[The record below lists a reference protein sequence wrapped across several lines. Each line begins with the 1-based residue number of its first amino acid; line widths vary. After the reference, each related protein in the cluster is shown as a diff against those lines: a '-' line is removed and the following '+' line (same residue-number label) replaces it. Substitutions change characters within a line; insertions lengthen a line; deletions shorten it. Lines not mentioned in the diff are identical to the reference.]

1 MRKTSRVLIA
11 ATAAVLLAA
20 PLLVLGTGCSSKSTT
35 EPAPA
40 TQDADVETD
49 VETDENTYTGTCRI
63 LTGEDLYNMQD
74 GIDDPVLLEGEKDN
88 RYAIIVFD
96 TPTSVY
102 ARFAGDPEA
111 MKDDPTDM
119 ICVAIDGDYPEG
131 NIAAWEQYDGKTI
144 TIAIDPM
151 QTMWPSDVR
160 FPIGRPHTSNAAIIS
175 VQ

>member
-1 MRKTSRVLIA
+1 MRKTCRALIA
-11 ATAAVLLAA
+11 TTAAVLLAA
-20 PLLVLGTGCSSKSTT
+20 PLLVLSTGCSSKPAA
-35 EPAPA
+35 EPAPVTEDA
-40 TQDADVETD
+40 T
-49 VETDENTYTGTCRI
+49 VETDENSYTGTCRI

-74 GIDDPVLLEGEKDN
+74 SIDDPALLEGEANN
-88 RYAIIVFD
+88 RYAVIVFD

-131 NIAAWEQYDGKTI
+131 TISAWEPYDGKTI
-144 TIAIDPM
+144 TIEIDPM
-151 QTMWPSDVR
+151 QTVWPSDVR
-160 FPIGRPHTSNAAIIS
+160 FPIGRPHTSTAAIIS